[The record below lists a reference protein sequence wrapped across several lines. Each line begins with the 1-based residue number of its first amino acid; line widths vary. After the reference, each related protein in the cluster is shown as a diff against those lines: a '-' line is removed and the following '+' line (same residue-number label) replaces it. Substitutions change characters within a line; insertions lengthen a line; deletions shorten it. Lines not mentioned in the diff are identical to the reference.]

1 MATSWGRRLAH
12 SSDSPYTDIYFLTTF
27 DKGGYCI
34 SGAAA
39 LEGHAQS
46 VAHSRCIAAL
56 TLRRY
61 TGILLGVGVFTGVL
75 NLLALT
81 GSFYMLQVYDRVL
94 PSRSI
99 PTLIGLSLLLAGLY
113 CIYGLLDVIRLR
125 VINRVSVHI
134 DNDLRARVFA
144 ALYEAP
150 GADRSGTEGT
160 RPVWA
165 LDQIRT
171 FLTGLG
177 PTAIFDVLW
186 TPVYI
191 GAVWLLNPL
200 LGFVALVGVIGLMLV
215 TLLTELLTA
224 RPMQEMAA
232 ANAARM
238 AFSEATRRNAEV
250 VRAMGLGG
258 TLLRR
263 WHIINR
269 RYLASHLQVSDAV
282 TALGAVSKMS
292 RLALQSAVLGV
303 GAYLVI
309 EGQMTAGAIIAAS
322 IIAAR
327 ALAPIEISIAH
338 WRGFVSARQG
348 YLLLKKICA
357 RAERGEG
364 AYVSL
369 PTPRHELTV
378 TNLTVAAPGSEQ
390 PIIRDINFELE
401 AGDGLG
407 VIGPSASGKSTLARA
422 LVGVWGGAEGAEH
435 AVRLD
440 GAALDQWPPAQLGR
454 NIGYLPQDI
463 ELFAG
468 TIAENI
474 SRFDPDAT
482 DAGIIAAATVAGVH
496 EMIVGLEQGYQT
508 QIGESGQILSGGQR
522 QRIALARAL
531 YGNPFLVVLD
541 EPNSNLDAKG
551 DNSLTQAIM
560 SVRRRG
566 GIVIVIAHRAS
577 ALTAVD
583 KAMVIA
589 DGHMAAFGPKHL
601 VLNQIIKLPAEAA
614 ANREPAAEPHLKVV
628 GEKTTV

>member
-1 MATSWGRRLAH
+1 MS
-12 SSDSPYTDIYFLTTF
+12 
-27 DKGGYCI
+27 
-34 SGAAA
+34 
-39 LEGHAQS
+39 
-46 VAHSRCIAAL
+46 AL

-61 TGILLGVGVFTGVL
+61 AGIFLGLGLLTGVL

-81 GSFYMLQVYDRVL
+81 GSLYMLQVYDRVL

-99 PTLIGLSLLLAGLY
+99 PTLVGLSMLLVGLY
-113 CIYGLLDVIRLR
+113 CIYGILDVIRLR
-125 VINRVSVHI
+125 VMNRVSVRI

-150 GADRSGTEGT
+150 GADRADREGT

-165 LDQIRT
+165 LDQIRA

-177 PTAIFDVLW
+177 PTAFFDVFW

-191 GAVWLLNPL
+191 AVVWLLNPL
-200 LGFVALVGVIGLMLV
+200 LGLVALIGVIGLMLV
-215 TLLTELLTA
+215 TLLTEFLTA
-224 RPMQEMAA
+224 GPMQEMAA
-232 ANAARM
+232 SSAARM

-269 RYLASHLQVSDAV
+269 RYLASHLKVSDAV

-309 EGQMTAGAIIAAS
+309 EGHMTAGAIIAAS

-327 ALAPIEISIAH
+327 ALAPIEIAITN
-338 WRGFVSARQG
+338 WRSFVSARQG
-348 YLLLKKICA
+348 YLLLKTICG
-357 RAERGEG
+357 RAERDEG
-364 AYVSL
+364 VFVSL
-369 PTPRHELTV
+369 PPPRHELTV
-378 TNLTVAAPGSEQ
+378 SKLTVAAPGCDK
-390 PIIRDINFELE
+390 PIIRGIDFELE

-422 LVGVWGGAEGAEH
+422 LVGAWGGAEGSEH

-440 GAALDQWPPAQLGR
+440 GAALDQWPLTQLGR

-482 DAGIIAAATVAGVH
+482 DAEIIAAATVADVH
-496 EMIVGLEQGYQT
+496 QMIVGLEKGYQT
-508 QIGESGQILSGGQR
+508 QIGENGQILSGGQR
-522 QRIALARAL
+522 QRIGLARAL
-531 YGNPFLVVLD
+531 YRNPFLVVLD
-541 EPNSNLDAKG
+541 EPNSNLDANG

-560 SVRRRG
+560 SVRLRG

-583 KAMVIA
+583 KLIVIA
-589 DGHMAAFGPKHL
+589 DGHVAAFGPKHL
-601 VLNQIIKLPAEAA
+601 VLSQIIKRPAEAA
-614 ANREPAAEPHLKVV
+614 PNSEPASESHLKVV
-628 GEKTTV
+628 GEKATV

>member
-1 MATSWGRRLAH
+1 M
-12 SSDSPYTDIYFLTTF
+12 
-27 DKGGYCI
+27 
-34 SGAAA
+34 
-39 LEGHAQS
+39 EGHAQS

-99 PTLIGLSLLLAGLY
+99 PTLVGLSLLLAGLY

-125 VINRVSVHI
+125 VMNRVSVRI
-134 DNDLRARVFA
+134 DNDLRGRVFA

-160 RPVWA
+160 RSVWA
-165 LDQIRT
+165 LDQIRN

-200 LGFVALVGVIGLMLV
+200 LGLVALIGVIGLMLV

-263 WHIINR
+263 WHIISR
-269 RYLASHLQVSDAV
+269 RHLASHLQVSDAV

-348 YLLLKKICA
+348 YLLLKTVC
-357 RAERGEG
+357 AERGEG

-378 TNLTVAAPGSEQ
+378 TNLTVAAPGSDK
-390 PIIRDINFELE
+390 PIIHDINFELE

-422 LVGVWGGAEGAEH
+422 LVGAWGGAEGSEH

-440 GAALDQWPPAQLGR
+440 GAALDQWPLAQLGR
-454 NIGYLPQDI
+454 NIGYLPQDM

-468 TIAENI
+468 TIAENV

-482 DAGIIAAATVAGVH
+482 DAEIIAATTVAGVH
-496 EMIVGLEQGYQT
+496 EMIVGLEEGYQT

-566 GIVIVIAHRAS
+566 GIVIVVAHRAS

-589 DGHMAAFGPKHL
+589 DGHVAAFGPKHL
-601 VLNQIIKLPAEAA
+601 VLSQIIKQPTEAA
-614 ANREPAAEPHLKVV
+614 ANREKAAEPHLKVV

>member
-1 MATSWGRRLAH
+1 M
-12 SSDSPYTDIYFLTTF
+12 
-27 DKGGYCI
+27 
-34 SGAAA
+34 
-39 LEGHAQS
+39 EGHAQS

-61 TGILLGVGVFTGVL
+61 TGILLGVGVLTGVL

-94 PSRSI
+94 TSRSI
-99 PTLIGLSLLLAGLY
+99 PTLVGLSLLLAGLY

-125 VINRVSVHI
+125 VMNRVSVRI

-160 RPVWA
+160 RSVWA
-165 LDQIRT
+165 LDQIRN

-200 LGFVALVGVIGLMLV
+200 LGLVALIGVIGLMLV

-263 WHIINR
+263 WHIISR
-269 RYLASHLQVSDAV
+269 RHLASHLQVSDAV

-348 YLLLKKICA
+348 YLLLKTVC
-357 RAERGEG
+357 AERGEG

-378 TNLTVAAPGSEQ
+378 TNLTVAAPGSDK
-390 PIIRDINFELE
+390 PIIHDINFELQ

-422 LVGVWGGAEGAEH
+422 LVGAWGGAEGSEH

-440 GAALDQWPPAQLGR
+440 GAALDQWPLAQLGR
-454 NIGYLPQDI
+454 NIGYLPQDM

-468 TIAENI
+468 TIAENV

-482 DAGIIAAATVAGVH
+482 DAEIIAATTVAGVH
-496 EMIVGLEQGYQT
+496 EMIVGLEEGYQT

-566 GIVIVIAHRAS
+566 GIVIVVAHRAS

-589 DGHMAAFGPKHL
+589 DGHVAAFGPKHL
-601 VLNQIIKLPAEAA
+601 VLSQIIKQPTEAA
-614 ANREPAAEPHLKVV
+614 ANREKAAEPHLKVV